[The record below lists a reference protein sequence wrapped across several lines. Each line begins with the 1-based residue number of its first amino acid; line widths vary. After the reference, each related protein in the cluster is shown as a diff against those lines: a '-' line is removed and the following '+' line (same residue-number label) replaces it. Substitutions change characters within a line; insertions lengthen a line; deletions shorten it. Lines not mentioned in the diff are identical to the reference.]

1 LATAIRD
8 GGEIFPVGVREQA
21 RQVAANLPP
30 IIDTLQALTERS
42 AGGLGRTLS
51 KPMFRR
57 D

>member
-51 KPMFRR
+51 KPMLRR